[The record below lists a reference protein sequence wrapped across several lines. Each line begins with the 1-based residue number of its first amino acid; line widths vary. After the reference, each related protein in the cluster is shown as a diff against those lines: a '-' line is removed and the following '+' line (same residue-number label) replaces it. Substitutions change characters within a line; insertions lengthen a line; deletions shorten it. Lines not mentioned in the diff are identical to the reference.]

1 MTTSF
6 NLRLPP
12 DLKAAVT
19 EQAKRLGVSV
29 NQYIVS
35 MLAQGAGAQAEAE
48 AYFRTRAARAKP
60 GRARD
65 VLSRAGDVS
74 RPLRDGDQVD

>member
-6 NLRLPP
+6 NLRLPA

-35 MLAQGAGAQAEAE
+35 MLAQGAGA
-48 AYFRTRAARAKP
+48 
-60 GRARD
+60 
-65 VLSRAGDVS
+65 
-74 RPLRDGDQVD
+74 